1 MLVLFETPAG
11 YAVFK
16 LLDEG
21 KLAKSDSLYDDFD
34 TLDKAKGVVKLKK
47 FQKFEDTTEALA
59 AATALVEGKMSKS
72 LKKLLKKVVAEDAHE
87 KLAVADAKLGN
98 VIKEKLEMSCVYDS
112 KVAELMRCIRSQASG
127 LISGLP
133 DKEMTAMELG
143 LAHSLS
149 RYKLKFSPD
158 KIDTMIVQAVN
169 LLDDLDKELNNYI
182 MRCRE
187 WYGWHFPELG
197 KIITDNLAFVRTV
210 ELMGTRDNAKN
221 IDLSDILPEEV
232 EEKVKEAAEISMGT
246 EVSEED
252 IINIKHL
259 CQQVCEIQEYRAQL
273 YEYLKNRMMAVA
285 PNLTI
290 LVGELVG
297 ARLIS
302 HAGSLM
308 NLAKHPA
315 STVQILGAE
324 KALFKALKTKHDT
337 PKYGLIY
344 HAQLVGQAS
353 SKLKGKVSRMLA
365 AKAAIATRVDALG
378 EETNTDLGIEHRAKV
393 ESRIRQLEGGA
404 ITKISGSAKKSAQF
418 DKYENKAEVVEY
430 KAAADVTKRK
440 SEADSDDEDEPKP
453 KKVKVEEVEIKSEK
467 KKKKKEKAEAAAVPE
482 EVLDSS
488 EIKKEKKKKKK
499 GADAEQL
506 NTTAETSM
514 DMDTTADSSLV
525 TESGEKKKKKKKKKE
540 AE

>member
-16 LLDEG
+16 LMDEG
-21 KLAKSDSLYDDFD
+21 KLAKSDSLYEDFESI
-34 TLDKAKGVVKLKK
+34 DKARNVVQLKQ
-47 FQKFEDTTEALA
+47 FQKFEDTTEALS
-59 AATALVEGKMSKS
+59 AATAAVEGKMSKS
-72 LKKLLKKVVAEDAHE
+72 LKKLLKKVIAEDAHE
-87 KLAVADAKLGN
+87 KLAVADAKLGGS
-98 VIKEKLEMSCVYDS
+98 IQEKLDLSCVYDS
-112 KVAELMRCIRSQASG
+112 KIGELMRCIRSQISG

-133 DKEMTAMELG
+133 DKEMAAMELG

-158 KIDTMIVQAVN
+158 KIDTMIVQAVS

-210 ELMGTRDNAKN
+210 ELMGTRDNAKT
-221 IDLSDILPEEV
+221 IDLSDVLPEEV

-246 EVSEED
+246 EISGED

-259 CQQVCEIQEYRAQL
+259 CQQVVEIQEYRGQL
-273 YEYLKNRMMAVA
+273 YEYLKNRMMAIA
-285 PNLTI
+285 PNLTV

-297 ARLIS
+297 ARLIA
-302 HAGSLM
+302 HAGTLM

-344 HAQLVGQAS
+344 HAQLVGQS
-353 SKLKGKVSRMLA
+353 GTKLKGKVSRMLA
-365 AKAAIATRVDALG
+365 AKASLACRVDALG

-393 ESRIRQLEGGA
+393 ESRIRQLEGGEV
-404 ITKISGSAKKSAQF
+404 TKISATAKQSAKF
-418 DKYENKAEVVEY
+418 DKYESKSEVLEY
-430 KAAADVTKRK
+430 KAAADVTLKRK
-440 SEADSDDEDEPKP
+440 ADEDEEEKP
-453 KKVKVEEVEIKSEK
+453 DVKRIKVDDVEAEGSKKKKKKKDKQKEEETEAPTEEVAEVASPEK
-467 KKKKKEKAEAAAVPE
+467 KKKKKKDKETAEAADST
-482 EVLDSS
+482 LD
-488 EIKKEKKKKKK
+488 
-499 GADAEQL
+499 
-506 NTTAETSM
+506 TSA
-514 DMDTTADSSLV
+514 MDTSVA
-525 TESGEKKKKKKKKKE
+525 ESGEKKKKKKKKKDGE
-540 AE
+540 GE